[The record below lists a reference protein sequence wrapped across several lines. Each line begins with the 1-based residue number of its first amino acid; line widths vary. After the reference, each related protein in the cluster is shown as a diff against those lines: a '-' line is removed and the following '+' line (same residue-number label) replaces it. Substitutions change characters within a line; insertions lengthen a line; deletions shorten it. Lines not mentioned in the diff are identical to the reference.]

1 MINEKVINQKT
12 IEILEKKV
20 ELKKEVFKR
29 IVIIFAAK
37 QFLLP
42 RNSI

>member
-1 MINEKVINQKT
+1 MINEKVIN
-12 IEILEKKV
+12 
-20 ELKKEVFKR
+20 LKKEVFKR